1 MKLLEVTSKITA
13 DKFVEK
19 KKSGKPILMFV
30 HASWCEYCVDFQPIW
45 KSIVKAFEND
55 KSIHLVQ
62 VESECIKFMPKKHQQ
77 ILGYPTIQIVKKNTV
92 SNFDEMFRTKENI
105 ILFANKFKD

>member
-1 MKLLEVTSKITA
+1 MKLLEVTSKVSA
-13 DKFVEK
+13 DKFIEK

-30 HASWCEYCVDFQPIW
+30 YASWCKYCVDFKPIW
-45 KSIVKAFEND
+45 KSIIKALEND
-55 KSIHLVQ
+55 RSIHLVQ

-77 ILGYPTIQIVKKNTV
+77 VLGYPTIQVVKNNTV

-105 ILFANKFKD
+105 LMFANKFKA